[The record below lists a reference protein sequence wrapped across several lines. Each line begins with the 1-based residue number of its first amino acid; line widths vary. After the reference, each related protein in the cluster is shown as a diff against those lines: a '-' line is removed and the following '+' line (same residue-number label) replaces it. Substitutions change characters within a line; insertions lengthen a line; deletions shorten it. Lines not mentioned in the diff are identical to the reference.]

1 LEKAGIP
8 TVQITSALPVA
19 KMVGSNR
26 VVLGNG
32 IVHVVG
38 DANVSPEQE
47 KEVRRKLVCKALA
60 ALQMDKGDR
69 TGVTEQRSQREDG

>member
-8 TVQITSALPVA
+8 TVQITAALPVA

-26 VVLGNG
+26 TVLGNG

-38 DANVSPEQE
+38 DVKVPPEKE
-47 KEVRRKLVCKALA
+47 KEVRRRLVEQALN
-60 ALQMDKGDR
+60 ALQSDEK
-69 TGVTEQRSQREDG
+69 QS

>member
-1 LEKAGIP
+1 
-8 TVQITSALPVA
+8 VQITAALPVA

-26 VVLGNG
+26 TVLGNG

-47 KEVRRKLVCKALA
+47 KQLRRRLIEQALEQ
-60 ALQMDKGDR
+60 LQTDEKPA
-69 TGVTEQRSQREDG
+69 

>member
-8 TVQITSALPVA
+8 TVQITAAMPVA

-26 VVLGNG
+26 TVLGNG

-38 DANVSPEQE
+38 DAKATPEKE
-47 KEVRRKLVCKALA
+47 KEVRRKLVEQALS
-60 ALQMDKGDR
+60 ALQSDEK
-69 TGVTEQRSQREDG
+69 RS